1 MGKLKA
7 QKKIYDCIYT
17 KEKIKLD
24 GLFKE
29 SAWKKAGTLNF
40 ILPVTHKKTL
50 SKTEARV
57 LWDEKHLH
65 VGFKCG
71 IKFLRLFV

>member
-29 SAWKKAGTLNF
+29 SAWKKAGTL
-40 ILPVTHKKTL
+40 L
-50 SKTEARV
+50 
-57 LWDEKHLH
+57 
-65 VGFKCG
+65 
-71 IKFLRLFV
+71 